1 MILTWAERCEKFA
14 DGEIITERLI
24 QEVMQEEIDEL
35 RKEIKALKLAIVEYA
50 NHVSCMEGT
59 DFIPHLEYIDSASKE
74 SKVLLYEL
82 NGYDEHGKEK
92 K

>member
-1 MILTWAERCEKFA
+1 MIATWVERCEKFE
-14 DGEIITERLI
+14 DSEIITYEKI

-35 RKEIKALKLAIVEYA
+35 REEIKALKLAIVGYA

-59 DFIPHLEYIDSASKE
+59 DFIPHLECIDSASKE